1 MRLPTLSIAVLAA
14 VASVATAPPSA
25 AFAQAGSGDG
35 SPESAKS
42 AQVETSA
49 EAKTRLYVKR
59 LPPGAQVTLDG
70 KPLGASDGLFLV
82 PAGTAKVTVQ
92 FDGAEPQVRQVEIA
106 AGRITRVEIA
116 AAAPAASTD
125 TGEQFKPPRVAPRLT
140 SPQER
145 IKPKPL
151 TAIDDMLKKPLGRP
165 VDFQETSFRDAIATL
180 RDLAAIDL
188 LMDLRGIEDAGIDFD
203 AAVTERVPVG
213 APLSAVLDMVVRDVG
228 LAWIVRDDLIE
239 ITTPDRADERLFVP
253 VYDVSDLAAAPGGLA
268 LLGDMIK
275 RAIHP
280 ETWQA
285 NGGPGVIEPD
295 APSGAALVVSNSWRA
310 QRRIAGLLDVLRRL
324 KATPVEARRP
334 LGAAGYWSDQP
345 VVVAARAALD
355 KAADAVF
362 METPLRDV
370 TAELSKRA
378 GVPISIDFR
387 ACEESGVDL
396 DAAVTLAIKGG
407 RLAVVLDRIL
417 EPMQLAVEV
426 GDEGL
431 VVTTPARSLDT
442 MAVAVYP
449 VGHLGGGDRS
459 IGSLAELMMSQVD
472 PTAWETVG
480 GEAAV
485 FPIDGDMPCLV
496 VRQSTAGHP
505 TRPLLIGFP
514 GSATLTR
521 RICGNTDSHM
531 KTTIELPDELFIA
544 AKK

>member
-14 VASVATAPPSA
+14 VFSVATAPPSA
-25 AFAQAGSGDG
+25 AFDLPDNG
-35 SPESAKS
+35 ESAQPP
-42 AQVETSA
+42 QVETSA
-49 EAKTRLYVKR
+49 DAKTRLYVKT
-59 LPPGAQVTLDG
+59 LPPGAQITLDG

-82 PAGTAKVTVQ
+82 PAGTAKLTVQ

-116 AAAPAASTD
+116 AAAPAASAAAATD
-125 TGEQFKPPRVAPRLT
+125 TFEQFKPPRVAPRLT
-140 SPQER
+140 SPRER
-145 IKPKPL
+145 INPKPL
-151 TAIDDMLKKPLGRP
+151 TAIDDMLKKPLGRS
-165 VDFQETSFRDAIATL
+165 VDFQETSFRDAIAKL

-188 LMDLRGIEDAGIDFD
+188 LMDLRGIEDAGIDSD
-203 AAVTERVPVG
+203 AAFTARVPVG
-213 APLSAVLDMVVRDVG
+213 APLAAVLDMVVRDMG

-239 ITTPDRADERLFVP
+239 ITTPDRADQRLFVH
-253 VYDVSDLAAAPGGLA
+253 VHDVSDLAAAPGGLA
-268 LLGDMIK
+268 LLGDTIK
-275 RAIHP
+275 RAVHP
-280 ETWQA
+280 ETWKE
-285 NGGPGVIEPD
+285 NGGPGVIAPD
-295 APSGAALVVSNSWRA
+295 AASGTALVVSNSWRV
-310 QRRIAGLLDVLRRL
+310 QRRIAGLVDVLRRL

-355 KAADAVF
+355 KAVDAVF
-362 METPLRDV
+362 MKTPLRDV

-387 ACEESGVDL
+387 AVEESGVDL
-396 DAAVTLAIKGG
+396 DTPVSLAIKGG

-431 VVTTPARSLDT
+431 VVTRPARSLDT

-459 IGSLAELMMSQVD
+459 VGSLAELMMSQVD

-485 FPIDGDMPCLV
+485 FPIDGDVPCLV
-496 VRQSTAGHP
+496 VRQSTAGHRAVHEFLTSLPQPRQPGAFAP
-505 TRPLLIGFP
+505 TLEP
-514 GSATLTR
+514 
-521 RICGNTDSHM
+521 
-531 KTTIELPDELFIA
+531 
-544 AKK
+544 

>member
-14 VASVATAPPSA
+14 VFSVATAPPSA
-25 AFAQAGSGDG
+25 AFALPDNG
-35 SPESAKS
+35 ESAQPP
-42 AQVETSA
+42 QVETSA
-49 EAKTRLYVKR
+49 DAKTRLYVKT

-92 FDGAEPQVRQVEIA
+92 FDGAEQQVRQVEIA

-116 AAAPAASTD
+116 AAAPAASAAAATD

-145 IKPKPL
+145 INPKPL

-165 VDFQETSFRDAIATL
+165 VDFQETSFRDAIAKL
-180 RDLAAIDL
+180 RDLAGIDL
-188 LMDLRGIEDAGIDFD
+188 LMDLRGIEDARIYIDFD
-203 AAVTERVPVG
+203 AVVTARVPVG
-213 APLSAVLDMVVRDVG
+213 APLAAVLDRVVRDVG

-239 ITTPDRADERLFVP
+239 ITTPDRADERRFVH
-253 VYDVSDLAAAPGGLA
+253 VHDVSDLAAAPGGLA
-268 LLGDMIK
+268 LLGDIIK
-275 RAIHP
+275 RAVHP
-280 ETWQA
+280 ETWKE

-295 APSGAALVVSNSWRA
+295 APSGTALVVSNSWRA
-310 QRRIAGLLDVLRRL
+310 QRRIAGLLEVLRRL

-355 KAADAVF
+355 KAVDAVF
-362 METPLRDV
+362 MKTPLRDV

-387 ACEESGVDL
+387 AVEESGVDL
-396 DAAVTLAIKGG
+396 DTPVSLAIKGG

-459 IGSLAELMMSQVD
+459 VGSLAELMMSQVD
-472 PTAWETVG
+472 PNSWETVG

-485 FPIDGDMPCLV
+485 FPIDGDVPCLV
-496 VRQSTAGHP
+496 VRQSTAGHRAVHEFLTSLPPPRQPGAFAP
-505 TRPLLIGFP
+505 TLEP
-514 GSATLTR
+514 
-521 RICGNTDSHM
+521 
-531 KTTIELPDELFIA
+531 
-544 AKK
+544 